1 MQETK
6 RYHVAIVGATTVL
19 GHECLK
25 ILEQR
30 RFPIA
35 SLRLFAAD
43 KTGGKKI
50 FIGHREVEVH
60 EPNSQSFDYVN
71 IAFFLGGTETSL
83 HYAPVAVRAGALVID
98 ASAAFRLEPWVPL
111 VVPEVNPEEL
121 KKRQGIIAVPNNC
134 VIPLVM
140 VLQPLRKQNPIKRV
154 VVATFQS
161 VSGSS
166 SQAMEELT
174 TQTKLV
180 LEGKS
185 TVPHIFPHQ
194 IAFNLLP
201 EVDVFLDNG
210 YTREE
215 WKIVQETRKIM
226 RSEDLRMAA
235 TAVRVPIYVG
245 HSEAVHIEFANPITP
260 ADARRILA
268 EAPGIK
274 VQDDPSISLYPQPWA
289 VAGTDEVFVGRVRQ
303 DMSCDNGLIL
313 WVVSDNTRKGAAL
326 NAVQIAEEIIRHGL
340 VP

>member
-6 RYHVAIVGATTVL
+6 HYHVAVVGATTVL

-30 RFPIA
+30 KFPVA
-35 SLRLFAAD
+35 SVRLFASD
-43 KTGGKKI
+43 KSDGRRM
-50 FIGHREVEVH
+50 FVGHREVEVH

-71 IAFFLGGTETSL
+71 IAFFLDGTETSL
-83 HYAPVAVRAGALVID
+83 HYAPAAVRAGAVVVD
-98 ASAAFRLEPWVPL
+98 TSAAFRLEPWVPL

-121 KKRQGIIAVPNNC
+121 QKRQGIIATPNNC

-140 VLQPLRKQNPIKRV
+140 VLHPLSRQNPIKRV
-154 VVATFQS
+154 IVTTLQS

-174 TQTKLV
+174 TQTRLV

-185 TVPHIFPHQ
+185 TVPHAFPHQ

-201 EVDVFLDNG
+201 EVDVFMDNG

-226 RSEDLRMAA
+226 RNQDLRIAA
-235 TAVRVPIYVG
+235 TAVRVPVYVG
-245 HSEAVHIEFANPITP
+245 HSEAVHIEFTRPMSP

-268 EAPGIK
+268 EAPGVK
-274 VQDDPSISLYPQPWA
+274 VQDDPTISLYPQPWA

-303 DMSCDNGLIL
+303 DTSSDNGLIL

-340 VP
+340 AS